1 MTALV
6 LYRTATRLARPF
18 LNRLIRRRTA
28 AGKEDPDR
36 VAERRGVAARPRPPG
51 PLIWLHAASVGE
63 AQSAL
68 SLIARLLATDA
79 RLSVLVTTGTVTS
92 ARLLATRL
100 PPRSFHQ
107 FVPLDVPGWVDPFL
121 DHWRPDLALWME
133 SELWPNM
140 LTGLRRRGVPAV
152 LVNARMSAHSFAKW
166 RRFPA
171 VAASLLD
178 CFDLCLAQSEAQ
190 AERLRKLGA
199 KSVACLG
206 NLKFSAAPLPAADA
220 ALAALAPAF
229 RPRTVLLF
237 ASTHDGEERLA
248 GALHRTLRP
257 RHPSLLTVVVPRH
270 PARADGIAAELASQG
285 LRVKRRAHGEAVGNG
300 DDVYLADTM
309 GELGLFYRL
318 AALAVIGGSFVPH
331 GGHNPLEAAQ
341 LDCAVLYGPDMSNFQ
356 AVADELASRKA
367 AIACADPAA
376 LEAAVDRLLRDE
388 RARTALAHA
397 AKSVADAHRD
407 VDDRIVERLAPQ
419 LDALSRRYGP

>member
-6 LYRTATRLARPF
+6 LYRTATRLAQPF

-28 AGKEDPDR
+28 DGKEDPDR
-36 VAERRGVAARPRPPG
+36 VAERRGVAARPRPQG
-51 PLIWLHAASVGE
+51 PLVWLHAASVGE

-68 SLIARLLATDA
+68 ALIDRLLQSDA

-140 LTGLRRRGVPAV
+140 LTGLRRRGIPAV
-152 LVNARMSAHSFAKW
+152 LVNARMSARSFAKW

-178 CFDLCLAQSEAQ
+178 CFGVCLAQSEAQ
-190 AERLRKLGA
+190 AERLRKLGGRN
-199 KSVACLG
+199 VDCLG

-229 RPRTVLLF
+229 RDRKVLLF

-248 GALHRTLRP
+248 GVLHRTLRP

-270 PARADGIAAELASQG
+270 PARAESIAADLAAQG
-285 LRVKRRAHGEAVGNG
+285 LRVKWRSRGEAVENG
-300 DDVYLADTM
+300 VDAYLADTM

-356 AVADELASRKA
+356 AVADELASKTA
-367 AIACADPAA
+367 AVSCTDAAA

-388 RARTALAHA
+388 SERTALARA
-397 AKSVADAHRD
+397 AKAVADAHRD
-407 VDDRIVERLAPQ
+407 VVDRVVARLAPQ
-419 LDALSRRYGP
+419 LEALSRRYGP